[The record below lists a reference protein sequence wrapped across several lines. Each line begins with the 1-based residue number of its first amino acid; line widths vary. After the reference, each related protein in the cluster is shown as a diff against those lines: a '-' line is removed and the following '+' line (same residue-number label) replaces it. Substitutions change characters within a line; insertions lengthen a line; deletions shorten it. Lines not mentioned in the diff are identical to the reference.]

1 MARKRELR
9 GMPADRRTRR
19 MSGVSR
25 AVTTTQ
31 VIIIAV
37 VVVAIGGIYFLTR
50 GDSTSP
56 VAVLR
61 TNSTEIV
68 RAGALVQFSAGDSTD
83 NVGIVS
89 YAWDFGDGT
98 IGTGEDTVHAY
109 SEAGDFTVT
118 LTVADKVGNEESD
131 TTMIEARLIDYWPT
145 TGWRTSTPEEQGMDS
160 ERMAEALDFLQEHR
174 EEYHIESMLIIRHGY
189 VVADVYFCPYAPDA
203 LHDLTSATKSF
214 TSTLIGMAIDGGH
227 IEGVGQTVLDIF
239 QERTVA
245 NVDAS
250 KRAITVEDL
259 LTHKSGLEVISE
271 GEVTQNQMMA
281 TPDWV
286 QFTLDLPMSDEP
298 GEHYV
303 YSNPGVHLISAII
316 QETTGLNSLDFAQE
330 HLFGPLGI
338 SDVA

>member
-1 MARKRELR
+1 
-9 GMPADRRTRR
+9 

-118 LTVADKVGNEESD
+118 LTVADKAGNEESD

-160 ERMAEALDFLQEHR
+160 ELLAEAIDR
-174 EEYHIESMLIIRHGY
+174 AVG
-189 VVADVYFCPYAPDA
+189 ADP
-203 LHDLTSATKSF
+203 
-214 TSTLIGMAIDGGH
+214 GGSRPH
-227 IEGVGQTVLDIF
+227 PQRDEPHTVLPPAGGD
-239 QERTVA
+239 EAKAGGRYGDDPE
-245 NVDAS
+245 DAEGGLLDAQ
-250 KRAITVEDL
+250 KRRALPPRAGRGGSGGWTPGG
-259 LTHKSGLEVISE
+259 LTLK
-271 GEVTQNQMMA
+271 QM
-281 TPDWV
+281 
-286 QFTLDLPMSDEP
+286 
-298 GEHYV
+298 
-303 YSNPGVHLISAII
+303 
-316 QETTGLNSLDFAQE
+316 
-330 HLFGPLGI
+330 
-338 SDVA
+338 